1 MSDKILYASAVAFL
15 AANASAQVSANEI
28 SQHLSTIVIPD
39 PLKRVNP
46 KYPMTAARQGRKGW
60 AIFSFVINED
70 GNVADVILKD
80 SSGSKDITKAAK
92 KAIKKWHYTQTT

>member
-1 MSDKILYASAVAFL
+1 MSHKILYASAVAFL

-46 KYPMTAARQGRKGW
+46 KYPMTAARQGW